1 MAVKTPRPQALRPDG
16 HAMATISIGDYAFKP
31 ADRVENYGGDIN
43 IYCCWEHHL
52 LIPCPAA
59 YRLSPDLP
67 LIDFLE
73 KLFRPDHQHHPDY
86 ARLNYLLLIWTLD
99 GKSWQP
105 KLAASLREGG
115 VVHMSYLS
123 FRAPGLDGLNGHGV

>member
-1 MAVKTPRPQALRPDG
+1 
-16 HAMATISIGDYAFKP
+16 MATISIGEYKFPP

-59 YRLSPDLP
+59 YRLPPDMS

-73 KLFRPDHQHHPDY
+73 QMFRPDHNHHPDY
-86 ARLNYLLLIWTLD
+86 ANIDYAALAWTLD
-99 GKSWQP
+99 GKPWAP
-105 KLAASLREGG
+105 RLEASLRENG
-115 VVHMSYLS
+115 VTHMSYLS
-123 FRAPGLDGLNGHGV
+123 FRAPGLDGINGDGV

>member
-1 MAVKTPRPQALRPDG
+1 
-16 HAMATISIGDYAFKP
+16 MATISIGEYKFPP

-59 YRLSPDLP
+59 YRLPPDIR

-73 KLFRPDHQHHPDY
+73 QMFRPDHNHHPDY
-86 ARLNYLLLIWTLD
+86 AKIDYAALEWTLD
-99 GKSWQP
+99 GKPWAP
-105 KLAASLREGG
+105 RLEASLRENG
-115 VVHMSYLS
+115 VTHMSYLS
-123 FRAPGLDGLNGHGV
+123 FHAPGLDGINGDGV